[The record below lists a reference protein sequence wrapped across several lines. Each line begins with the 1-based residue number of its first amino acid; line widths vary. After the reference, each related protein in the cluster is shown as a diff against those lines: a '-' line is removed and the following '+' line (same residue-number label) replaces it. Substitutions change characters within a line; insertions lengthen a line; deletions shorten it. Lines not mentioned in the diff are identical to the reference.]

1 MADAAPALPADILA
15 DIRTEA
21 TESFNYWKETSTE
34 AQRAVGM
41 EELRKF
47 TEDEAF
53 IAQEMASMQA
63 DFDAQ
68 SPVDGRVDEAKYIGW
83 IKAMQAKSAA
93 RGNFEDTREEPM
105 KRTYAILNRIT
116 AGSDG
121 VSMEDFNAVMGPW
134 MTIIG
139 ELKAAAGM

>member
-1 MADAAPALPADILA
+1 M
-15 DIRTEA
+15 
-21 TESFNYWKETSTE
+21 
-34 AQRAVGM
+34 
-41 EELRKF
+41 
-47 TEDEAF
+47 
-53 IAQEMASMQA
+53 
-63 DFDAQ
+63 
-68 SPVDGRVDEAKYIGW
+68 DGRVDEAKYIGW

-134 MTIIG
+134 MTIVG